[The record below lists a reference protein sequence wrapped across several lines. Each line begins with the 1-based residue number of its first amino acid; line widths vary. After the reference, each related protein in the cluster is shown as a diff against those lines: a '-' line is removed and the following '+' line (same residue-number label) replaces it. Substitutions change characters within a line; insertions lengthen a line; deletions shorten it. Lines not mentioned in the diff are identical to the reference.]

1 MTVTTQSPDAP
12 LLIFKNTA
20 LWAFFGD
27 ILDDPSAELLQLS
40 AEIGC
45 PAPLSIVETPF
56 GTIFLGLDSVYLVRP
71 DALTPEDIG
80 FAIAP
85 SIKQIPVARRAF
97 SCAVYHRGFY
107 KLAITPSGGTA
118 NTIQWW
124 LDLRRNPTTTHA
136 WWGPHTTPPV
146 VAFASARQD
155 PTEIDRALQ
164 LQSKGNVAAMDQPQ
178 VLTDLIDDTTGTTTQ
193 AVQSKI
199 KLATLDDG
207 APFGRKVWK
216 RLRAIARAD
225 QTTVIGVSVSADN
238 GAQTMADSLAIE
250 AMGGQIWDVTWDV
263 TWSGGV

>member
-1 MTVTTQSPDAP
+1 MPRV
-12 LLIFKNTA
+12 LL
-20 LWAFFGD
+20 
-27 ILDDPSAELLQLS
+27 
-40 AEIGC
+40 
-45 PAPLSIVETPF
+45 VH
-56 GTIFLGLDSVYLVRP
+56 Y
-71 DALTPEDIG
+71 
-80 FAIAP
+80 
-85 SIKQIPVARRAF
+85 
-97 SCAVYHRGFY
+97 
-107 KLAITPSGGTA
+107 
-118 NTIQWW
+118 
-124 LDLRRNPTTTHA
+124 
-136 WWGPHTTPPV
+136 TTPPV

-263 TWSGGV
+263 TWSGGVFAEVESIFDEDQLRRPARTLEIELTHGDAVGLSLHDVEVRYAPVPRPVA